1 MPRGDR
7 TGPMGVGPMT
17 GRRAGFCAG
26 YAVPGYANA
35 APGVRG
41 GVGYG
46 LGGFGR
52 GWRHRFFATGQPG
65 WARYDAGWPM
75 PPVAPQPTREQEV
88 AWLKAHVENL
98 RSALDQANARIQQ
111 LDSEAE

>member
-7 TGPMGVGPMT
+7 TGPMGMGPLT

-26 YAVPGYANA
+26 YAVPGYANV

-41 GVGYG
+41 GIGYG

-52 GWRHRFFATGQPG
+52 GWRHRFFATGLPG
-65 WARYDAGWPM
+65 WARYDAGWAVPF
-75 PPVAPQPTREQEV
+75 PGPQPTREQEM
-88 AWLKAHVENL
+88 AWLKAHVADL
-98 RSALDQANARIQQ
+98 QSALDQANARIQQ
-111 LDSEAE
+111 LDSQTE

>member
-7 TGPMGVGPMT
+7 TGPMGMGPMT

-41 GVGYG
+41 AVGYG

-52 GWRHRFFATGQPG
+52 GWRHRFFATGLPG
-65 WARYDAGWPM
+65 WARYDATWAAPP
-75 PPVAPQPTREQEV
+75 PPVPMTREQELN
-88 AWLKAHVENL
+88 WLKTHVENL
-98 RSALDQANARIQQ
+98 KSALDQASARMQQ
-111 LDSEAE
+111 LDSQPE